1 MLWKSPAALISKGPS
16 EIALRA
22 SEDVLCLPLRKMTQ
36 EEIQEIRSRW
46 LAVKFRQSLDAT
58 ASDPGL
64 AAAASDIWRLLGEL
78 SRLQHSCDE
87 LTRQYARLLR
97 QVENQGIDLSSD
109 SIAAR

>member
-1 MLWKSPAALISKGPS
+1 
-16 EIALRA
+16 
-22 SEDVLCLPLRKMTQ
+22 MTQ

-46 LAVKFRQSLDAT
+46 LTVKFRHSLDGS

-64 AAAASDIWRLLGEL
+64 AAAATDIWRLLSEL

-97 QVENQGIDLSSD
+97 QVETQGIEFPPDP
-109 SIAAR
+109 AVAR